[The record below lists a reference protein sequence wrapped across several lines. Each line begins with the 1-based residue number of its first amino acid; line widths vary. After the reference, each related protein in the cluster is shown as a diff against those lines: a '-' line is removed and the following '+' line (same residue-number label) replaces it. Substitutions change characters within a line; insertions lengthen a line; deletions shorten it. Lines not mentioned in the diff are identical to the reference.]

1 MLKILAS
8 QIIISLCFLAVIVL
22 IFTNKLNRAVA
33 ALAAAVITY
42 FVLTFIEKKNF
53 SVIVDLLF
61 GTPDDGFVNLHSLI
75 LILGMMFIVQISDEA
90 GLFQFIGVLAIKL
103 SKGKPIALMTILCTI
118 SVLFSAIINNIL
130 TVMILIPLTITI
142 SRILKIDPTPYIIT
156 EAIMVNIGGTFFS
169 ISSIPNILIV
179 TATDIKFNEFFVNV
193 GLFSLLTAGITIAF
207 FIFLYR
213 KDFKDPGRKLIET
226 LDEFNVWNFV
236 QSRRLLYASMASL
249 GLLFVGFIL
258 IGTVIPSDKVPIDI
272 FALSVALL
280 LTILSAFLGLK
291 PKEIIQRFDLE
302 LILYLLGIFVL
313 AGGLEAVG
321 IVSLIGN
328 LMKGLGANNPVFQ
341 LILVIWVSAFLS
353 SLIDNIP
360 ITKIMIPIVGVM
372 SPSHDYFYALSFGA
386 NWGDNL
392 TPLGDNILVLNIAEQ
407 NNRPIK
413 IKTFWKIGFSTTIIQ
428 LFLVT
433 IYFTMLS
440 RGTYLVGL
448 IMLLV
453 VFATV
458 GILFI
463 FSRYGNEQI
472 KSNINR
478 GINRFRSLI
487 IK

>member
-8 QIIISLCFLAVIVL
+8 QIIISLSFLAVVIL
-22 IFTNKLNRAVA
+22 IFTDKLNRAVA
-33 ALAAAVITY
+33 ALTAAVITY
-42 FVLTFIEKKNF
+42 FVLIFIEKNNF

-75 LILGMMFIVQISDEA
+75 LILGMMFIVQISDEV
-90 GLFQFIGVLAIKL
+90 GLFQFLGVLAIKL
-103 SKGKPIALMTILCTI
+103 SKGKPIALMSILCTI
-118 SVLFSAIINNIL
+118 SVFFSAIINNIL

-179 TATDIKFNEFFVNV
+179 TETGIKFNEFFVNV
-193 GLFSLLTAGITIAF
+193 GLFSLLTAVITIAF

-213 KDFKDPGRKLIET
+213 KEFKDPGRKLIET

-236 QSRRLLYASMASL
+236 QSRKLLYASMSSL
-249 GLLFVGFIL
+249 GVLFIGLIL
-258 IGTVIPSDKVPIDI
+258 IGPVIPSDKVPIDI
-272 FALSVALL
+272 FALSIALL
-280 LTILSAFLGLK
+280 LTIFSSILGLK
-291 PKEIIQRFDLE
+291 PKDIIKRFDLE

-328 LMKGLGANNPVFQ
+328 LMKGLGANNPIFQ
-341 LILVIWVSAFLS
+341 LILVIWASAFLS

-360 ITKIMIPIVGVM
+360 ITKVLIPVVSIM

-392 TPLGDNILVLNIAEQ
+392 TPLGDNVLVLNIAEQ

-413 IKTFWKIGFSTTIIQ
+413 IATFWKIGFSTTILQ

-433 IYFTMLS
+433 IYFTMFS
-440 RGTYLVGL
+440 RSTYLVGL
-448 IMLLV
+448 ILLLV

-463 FSRYGNEQI
+463 FSRYGSERV
-472 KSNINR
+472 KTNINR
-478 GINRFRSLI
+478 GIDKFRSI
-487 IK
+487 ITT

>member
-1 MLKILAS
+1 VLTILAS
-8 QIIISLCFLAVIVL
+8 QIIISISFLALIVL
-22 IFTNKLNRAVA
+22 IFTDKLNRAVA
-33 ALAAAVITY
+33 SLTAAVITY
-42 FVLTFIEKKNF
+42 FVLTFIEKNDF

-75 LILGMMFIVQISDEA
+75 LILGMMFIVQISDEV
-90 GLFQFIGVLAIKL
+90 GLFQFLGVLAIKL
-103 SKGKPIALMTILCTI
+103 SRGKPIALMSILCTI
-118 SVLFSAIINNIL
+118 SVIFSAIINNIL

-179 TATDIKFNEFFVNV
+179 TETDIKFNEFFLNV
-193 GLFSLLTAGITIAF
+193 GLFSILAAGITIVF

-213 KDFKDPGRKLIET
+213 KDFKDPGRRLIET
-226 LDEFNVWNFV
+226 LDDFNVWNFV
-236 QSRRLLYASMASL
+236 QSRRLLYASMSSL
-249 GLLFVGFIL
+249 GILFVGFIL
-258 IGTVIPSDKVPIDI
+258 IGPVIPADKVPIDI
-272 FALSVALL
+272 FAMSVALI
-280 LTILSAFLGLK
+280 LTIFSAILGLK
-291 PKEIIQRFDLE
+291 PKDIIQRFDLE

-313 AGGLEAVG
+313 AGGLETVG

-328 LMKGLGANNPVFQ
+328 LLKGLGASNPVFQ
-341 LILVIWVSAFLS
+341 LILVVWVSAFLS

-360 ITKIMIPIVGVM
+360 ITKVLIPIVGIM

-413 IKTFWKIGFSTTIIQ
+413 IKTFWKIGFSTTLLQ

-433 IYFTMLS
+433 VYFTMFS
-440 RGTYLVGL
+440 RGTYLIGM
-448 IMLLV
+448 IASLV

-463 FSRYGNEQI
+463 FLKIGNEQI
-472 KSNINR
+472 KSKISR
-478 GINRFRSLI
+478 GIDRFRSLI
-487 IK
+487 IT